1 LRPGRLRKC
10 STYQPVALGFSQPS
24 EHQDL
29 GTSHSP
35 ESLTL
40 DGGLR
45 PRCSDERR
53 PDSYTVKPDRG
64 ALPVECPVAECARR
78 ATSPGC
84 RSGTFRTPHV
94 PMGRDVFRKAVGRR
108 DRPSRAPVRKAH
120 PSGRAVFDQSAVADR
135 RRWRGAG
142 AADCQRG
149 HSTGSAPRE
158 AHAEAGG
165 SSWIP
170 FTAQQPAV
178 CGTTRHPQSDGRVG
192 SLYSGSGAT
201 VRASGVSDLRHG
213 CEPSPG
219 RHS

>member
-1 LRPGRLRKC
+1 MRGTLDATLGSLLSLAQDGRFSTTICTNLLRPGRLRKC
-10 STYQPVALGFSQPS
+10 STYQSVALSFSQPP

-108 DRPSRAPVRKAH
+108 DRPSRAPRRKAR
-120 PSGRAVFDQSAVADR
+120 PSGRAVFDQSAAADR
-135 RRWRGAG
+135 RSGRNAG
-142 AADCQRG
+142 SADCQRG

-158 AHAEAGG
+158 SNAEAGG
-165 SSWIP
+165 SLRPAHRRDRQLIAD
-170 FTAQQPAV
+170 TAKLSQ
-178 CGTTRHPQSDGRVG
+178 
-192 SLYSGSGAT
+192 
-201 VRASGVSDLRHG
+201 
-213 CEPSPG
+213 
-219 RHS
+219 